1 MSGKGINIM
10 PAIITIRPTAPV
22 ETINPAV
29 FEYVIRDVVLKAM
42 NSGELNEVV
51 DVRTFAES
59 CVMTRDRGLVL
70 RTMTG
75 CEFQITIVQSR

>member
-1 MSGKGINIM
+1 M
-10 PAIITIRPTAPV
+10 PTAITIRPPAPV

-42 NSGELNEVV
+42 NDGELNEVA

-70 RTMTG
+70 RTTTG
-75 CEFQITIVQSR
+75 QEFRITIVQSN